1 MFRISH
7 GPDMDLGDGVPG
19 LPGRG
24 RLRRFGGR
32 FRRLGGG
39 HGGHRL
45 TLRRF
50 GGDAVDDDAAA
61 HEHQPRHHQQTHQT
75 PLLRTLLFLRFL
87 PPLPAAVHILIVQR
101 HRASP
106 PLVKMMVYYIGFSG
120 IKQVGSCE
128 FFLNRADSCPLLLG
142 EGGPAGPGVEGTL
155 TIKAGPG
162 SIGLLGFPHPSGPL
176 ALPPSPEGKASSGGG
191 CVHRSSCLTFRGPL
205 HTRQG
210 SALTPSPGRRGLF
223 SVAVSA
229 LVCSAFLSIS
239 AFNASRESNFRSG
252 RRKWV
257 RWREMV
263 RS

>member
-1 MFRISH
+1 MPTSARRFENRAVRLYEAFPPIRFR
-7 GPDMDLGDGVPG
+7 GDVGIAPYAKGEVLPFNRARHKVLGVPS
-19 LPGRG
+19 
-24 RLRRFGGR
+24 
-32 FRRLGGG
+32 
-39 HGGHRL
+39 
-45 TLRRF
+45 
-50 GGDAVDDDAAA
+50 
-61 HEHQPRHHQQTHQT
+61 T
-75 PLLRTLLFLRFL
+75 P
-87 PPLPAAVHILIVQR
+87 
-101 HRASP
+101 
-106 PLVKMMVYYIGFSG
+106 
-120 IKQVGSCE
+120 
-128 FFLNRADSCPLLLG
+128 
-142 EGGPAGPGVEGTL
+142 GPAGPPSPSRRGH
-155 TIKAGPG
+155 
-162 SIGLLGFPHPSGPL
+162 GLARRFDKPVFPHPSGPL

-223 SVAVSA
+223 SVAVSF